1 MRVHVRNNT
10 TRSPVRASPAKA
22 SSATAAPLLLHLLE
36 LLLDLDVTKLAEP
49 RQQRIRIH
57 VQYRFVGDREN
68 VIRPSLPF
76 LRSWIKRMGLV
87 EEGNGSVS
95 LTDLFRFSRVRFE
108 PNPPPA
114 TLHAEPI
121 PKDATLDLGTLV
133 LVHGNYW
140 KDAIGQNPTPAER
153 CFLFDP
159 LRNDPRYEEIR
170 RRYRVYLYQYP
181 THLDVVHSAGVLQG
195 LLRNVLPAAVTP
207 AHAPKPDLTV
217 IAHSLGGLVARWA
230 LQAPDLA
237 DRVTDFITLAAPH
250 HGTVLASLVM
260 ANTRIRE
267 KVGLFG
273 LFCQRMSRRVWPMTP
288 GLEGMTYDNLD
299 GLIPKFEVEN
309 CGVHVNVRLAQLNR
323 TCRIAEKMTCL
334 MGKVCELEWLE
345 NRNLFDQVP
354 RIIMGREN
362 PVYRGLDPLVHLE
375 SGLAMGLKVKARHA
389 LHGLDHE
396 TVATSQASRDLVM
409 KLLLLER

>member
-1 MRVHVRNNT
+1 MNVPDR
-10 TRSPVRASPAKA
+10 TRRA
-22 SSATAAPLLLHLLE
+22 
-36 LLLDLDVTKLAEP
+36 
-49 RQQRIRIH
+49 
-57 VQYRFVGDREN
+57 

-76 LRSWIKRMGLV
+76 LRSWIKRMGLI

-114 TLHAEPI
+114 TLLAEPV
-121 PKDATLDLGTLV
+121 PADATLDLGTLV

-140 KDAIGQNPTPAER
+140 KDAIGQNPAPSER
-153 CFLFDP
+153 TFLFEP
-159 LRNDPRYEEIR
+159 LRNDPRFAEVR
-170 RRYRVYLYQYP
+170 RRYRVFLYQYP
-181 THLDVVHSAGVLQG
+181 THLDVGHSATVLQG
-195 LLRNVLPAAVTP
+195 LLRNVLPATA
-207 AHAPKPDLTV
+207 AKPDLTV

-230 LQAPDLA
+230 LQAPDLTGRLA
-237 DRVTDFITLAAPH
+237 DLITLAAPH

-260 ANTRIRE
+260 ANAKIRE

-288 GLEGMTYDNLD
+288 GLEGMTYDNHD
-299 GLIPKFEVEN
+299 GLIPPADADRF
-309 CGVHVNVRLAQLNR
+309 GVFLNGKLAQMNR
-323 TCRIAEKMTCL
+323 ACQVAAKMTCL
-334 MGKVCELEWLE
+334 MGRVRHLEWLE

-375 SGLAMGLKVKARHA
+375 SGLAMGLSVKARHA
-389 LHGLDHE
+389 LDGLDHE
-396 TVATSQASRDLVM
+396 TIATSQASRDLVLQ
-409 KLLLLER
+409 LLLARA